1 MYRREICIMSIGC
14 KIIRDFERPDPALVA
29 RFKDMPVAN
38 IDDNMGRI
46 AAVHTDIEP
55 IGYHGQMLGTA
66 FTVRVPQGDNLMFH
80 AAMDMA
86 KPGDVIVIDA
96 GGFTD
101 RSIFGELMASYCR
114 SRGIVGIVCDGAIR
128 DKGGIAAMENFHV
141 YARSVTPNGP
151 YKNGPGE
158 INVPVVIGG
167 KVVHPGD
174 IIVGDE
180 DGVIIIDPAIAAEVA
195 DATEKTEKA
204 EADIMDHIVKD
215 GTYIR
220 PWVDEKLKAIGCE
233 II

>member
-1 MYRREICIMSIGC
+1 MSTGC
-14 KIIRDFERPDPALVA
+14 KIITDYKRPNPELIS
-29 RFKDMPVAN
+29 RFKGMPVAN

-46 AAVHTDIEP
+46 AAVENSIVP
-55 IGYHGQMLGTA
+55 IGKGQLLGSA

-80 AAMDMA
+80 AAMDLA

-101 RSIFGELMASYCR
+101 RAIFGELMAAYCKK
-114 SRGIVGIVCDGAIR
+114 RGIKGIVCDGAIR
-128 DKGGIAAMENFHV
+128 DKDSLSQMEDFPV

-167 KVVHPGD
+167 KVVNPGD
-174 IIVGDE
+174 IVVGDE
-180 DGVIIIDPAIAAEVA
+180 DGIIIISPEEAAMLADKTLEVQNK
-195 DATEKTEKA
+195 EA
-204 EADIMDHIVKD
+204 EIMRLIEEE

-220 PWVDEKLKAIGCE
+220 PWVQEKLDEIGCE
-233 II
+233 VL